1 MCLLAI
7 CLSSLEKCLCRSPTH
22 FLIELFFLFLIL
34 SCMNYWYILEIKPL
48 FIASFPNIFSH
59 SENCLFVLFMVS
71 FAVQKLLSL
80 IKSYLFI
87 FVISITLEDGFIK
100 ILLQF
105 LSKSFLPMFFS
116 KSCMVSSLTYT

>member
-1 MCLLAI
+1 MCLLSI
-7 CLSSLEKCLCRSPTH
+7 CMSSLEKSQFRSPAH
-22 FLIELFFLFLIL
+22 FLFGLFGFFML
-34 SCMNYWYILEIKPL
+34 SCMNCFYILEINLLPVA
-48 FIASFPNIFSH
+48 FITSIFFKSIG
-59 SENCLFVLFMVS
+59 CIFVLFMVS

>member
-71 FAVQKLLSL
+71 FAVQKLLIL
-80 IKSYLFI
+80 ITSHVFI
-87 FVISITLEDGFIK
+87 FCFYFRYSRRWIK
-100 ILLQF
+100 NNLPAIYGKVCSADVF
-105 LSKSFLPMFFS
+105 L
-116 KSCMVSSLTYT
+116 